1 MYDIFSIQDVNMP
14 KDFLWGSGYAGHQVE
29 GNNTNSGNWKREQEW
44 DHTPEWELS
53 GMACNSYEMYM
64 DDVELVSKLGHK
76 AFRTSIEWS
85 RIQPDENTFSKEA
98 ADHYVKFFAALKER
112 GIKVFCTIVHFT
124 LPIWF
129 EEKGGFAK
137 EENLIYFE
145 KFLDYIVPKIAPY
158 VDFYNV
164 WNELNLREDKLIS
177 LKFHALGYHTIKR
190 YTSSPV
196 SSALAFINYMPFSP
210 NNKMDIAAAKYLDAQ
225 TNEYFF
231 HAMRTGEAVQ
241 IGEDGYYSEN
251 IKNTIDFWSINM
263 YTRTL
268 VDARRKG
275 GNASYYH
282 KKLKLIDMD
291 FYLEEFYPECM
302 INNLTRLTDKPVY
315 ITENGVACRDDRFR
329 IVYML
334 LHLSALRQCIDMGVD
349 VKGFLYWSLLDN
361 YEWRSYIP
369 TFGLCSVDR
378 ESGKF
383 ERTPRGSAWMYK
395 EIIEKNGFNQ
405 ELIRKYIQELP
416 SLGLSNRIT

>member
-1 MYDIFSIQDVNMP
+1 MYDIFSLRDVKMP
-14 KDFLWGSGYAGHQVE
+14 EGFLWGSGYAGHQVE
-29 GNNTNSGNWKREQEW
+29 GNNTNSGHWKTEQEW
-44 DHTPEWELS
+44 EPAPEHEPS
-53 GMACNSYEMYM
+53 GIACNSYKMYM
-64 DDVELVSKLGHK
+64 DDVRLVSALGHQ
-76 AFRTSIEWS
+76 AFRTSLEWS
-85 RIQPDENTFSKEA
+85 RIQPDEHSFSEEA
-98 ADHYVKFFAALKER
+98 ADHYVRFFAALKER
-112 GIKVFCTIVHFT
+112 GIKVFCTVVHFT
-124 LPIWF
+124 VPAWF

-145 KFLDYIVPKIAPY
+145 SFLEYIIPKVAPY

-164 WNELNLREDKLIS
+164 WNELNLKENKLIS

-196 SSALAFINYMPFSP
+196 SSALAFINYMPFRP

-231 HAMRTGEAVQ
+231 HAMRTGEAIQ
-241 IGEDGYYSEN
+241 IGEDGYFSESV
-251 IKNTIDFWSINM
+251 KNTVDFWSINM

-268 VDARRKG
+268 VDSRRRG

-302 INNLTRLTDKPVY
+302 INNLTRLTDKPIY
-315 ITENGVACRDDRFR
+315 ITENGVACKDDRFR

-334 LHLSALRQCIDMGVD
+334 LHFSALRQCIDIGAD
-349 VKGFLYWSLLDN
+349 VRGFLYWSLLDN

-378 ESGKF
+378 EGGTF
-383 ERTPRGSAWMYK
+383 ERTPKNSAWMYK
-395 EIIEKNGFNQ
+395 EIIEKNGFDQ
-405 ELIRKYIQELP
+405 ELIRKYIHELP
-416 SLGLSNRIT
+416 SLGL

>member
-1 MYDIFSIQDVNMP
+1 
-14 KDFLWGSGYAGHQVE
+14 
-29 GNNTNSGNWKREQEW
+29 
-44 DHTPEWELS
+44 
-53 GMACNSYEMYM
+53 
-64 DDVELVSKLGHK
+64 
-76 AFRTSIEWS
+76 
-85 RIQPDENTFSKEA
+85 
-98 ADHYVKFFAALKER
+98 
-112 GIKVFCTIVHFT
+112 
-124 LPIWF
+124 
-129 EEKGGFAK
+129 
-137 EENLIYFE
+137 
-145 KFLDYIVPKIAPY
+145 
-158 VDFYNV
+158 
-164 WNELNLREDKLIS
+164 
-177 LKFHALGYHTIKR
+177 
-190 YTSSPV
+190 
-196 SSALAFINYMPFSP
+196 
-210 NNKMDIAAAKYLDAQ
+210 MDIAAAKYLDAQ